1 MTQSQL
7 DRAVAQATGE
17 SRRTIAHRGF
27 TIVGPGMADLDD
39 DTADSPPSFIDW
51 DELDADRHRRAA

>member
-17 SRRTIAHRGF
+17 SRRTIAQRGF
-27 TIVGPGMADLDD
+27 TIVSPGMPDLVD
-39 DTADSPPSFIDW
+39 DTDDASPSFIDW
-51 DELDADRHRRAA
+51 DELDADRYRRAA